1 MAKLEIVKFE
11 QISLKGHTDYNE
23 KWVQDIIA
31 DDPSILGLG
40 DLMLKDK
47 ERIQHKAGILDFL
60 LQEPETN
67 QRYEVEVQLGKTD
80 ESHIIR
86 TLEYW
91 DIERKRYPQY
101 DHTAVIVAEDI
112 TSRFFNVI
120 GLFNGFIP
128 LIAIQMK
135 ALKNGDH
142 ISLDFTI
149 ILDQGNL
156 GLIDDDDDQQV
167 VNSSYW
173 EKRGTKTTVSMATS
187 LVEMIKS
194 FDPDFE
200 LKYKKHYIGLA
211 KNGLAK
217 NFATFRPQKN
227 AMRLSIRLKK
237 SDDIN
242 HRIEQ
247 AGLDLIDYSK
257 SGRYRI
263 RLLKTD
269 LERHADFLK
278 EILKQSYTEM
288 MG

>member
-60 LQEPETN
+60 LQEPEMN

-135 ALKNGDH
+135 ALKNGDQ
-142 ISLDFTI
+142 ISLDFTT

-156 GLIDDDDDQQV
+156 GLIEDDDDQQV
-167 VNSSYW
+167 VDSSYW

-187 LVEMIKS
+187 LFEMIKS

-242 HRIEQ
+242 QRIEQ
-247 AGLDLIDYSK
+247 AGLDLIDYTK

-269 LERHADFLK
+269 PEKHADFPRDPV
-278 EILKQSYTEM
+278 
-288 MG
+288 

>member
-60 LQEPETN
+60 LQEPEMN

-135 ALKNGDH
+135 ALKNGDQ
-142 ISLDFTI
+142 ISLDFTT
-149 ILDQGNL
+149 ILDQRNL

-167 VNSSYW
+167 VDSSYW

-187 LVEMIKS
+187 LVEMIKL

-242 HRIEQ
+242 QRIEQ
-247 AGLDLIDYSK
+247 TGLDLIDYTK

-269 LERHADFLK
+269 LERHGDFLK
-278 EILKQSYTEM
+278 EILKQSYIEM

>member
-11 QISLKGHTDYNE
+11 QISLEGHTDYTE

-60 LQEPETN
+60 LQEPEMN

-101 DHTAVIVAEDI
+101 DHIAVIVAEDI

-135 ALKNGDH
+135 ALKNGDQ
-142 ISLDFTI
+142 ISLDFTT

-156 GLIDDDDDQQV
+156 GLIDDDDDQPV
-167 VNSSYW
+167 VDSSYW
-173 EKRGTKTTVSMATS
+173 EKRGTKTTVSMAVS
-187 LVEMIKS
+187 LVEIIKS

-200 LKYKKHYIGLA
+200 PKYNKYYIGLA

-217 NFATFRPQKN
+217 NFATFHPQKN

-242 HRIEQ
+242 HRIEH
-247 AGLDLIDYSK
+247 AGLDLIDYTK

-269 LERHADFLK
+269 MERHADFLK